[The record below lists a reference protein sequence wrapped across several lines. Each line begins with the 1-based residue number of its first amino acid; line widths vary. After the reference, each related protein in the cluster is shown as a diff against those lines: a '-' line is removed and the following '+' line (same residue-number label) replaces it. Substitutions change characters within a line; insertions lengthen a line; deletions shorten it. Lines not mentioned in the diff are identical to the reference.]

1 MVVDGEAQQAGGAVA
16 EVDEVGSNEAE
27 AGVEDEEVL
36 QAEEHEEDLGVTEE
50 VEVDSV
56 VVGIVVVVALEAHD
70 KILFNWFLPSAFSNT
85 KDRDISEYDLNFALG
100 LVTAHS
106 LPNSPVPCHT
116 FWDPTHHISRSQLM
130 SPILAFCSKEKTMD
144 IDRYGARRSKILEVV
159 CTGLFPFMP

>member
-1 MVVDGEAQQAGGAVA
+1 VVVDGEAQQAGGAVA

-70 KILFNWFLPSAFSNT
+70 KILFN
-85 KDRDISEYDLNFALG
+85 
-100 LVTAHS
+100 
-106 LPNSPVPCHT
+106 
-116 FWDPTHHISRSQLM
+116 
-130 SPILAFCSKEKTMD
+130 
-144 IDRYGARRSKILEVV
+144 
-159 CTGLFPFMP
+159 